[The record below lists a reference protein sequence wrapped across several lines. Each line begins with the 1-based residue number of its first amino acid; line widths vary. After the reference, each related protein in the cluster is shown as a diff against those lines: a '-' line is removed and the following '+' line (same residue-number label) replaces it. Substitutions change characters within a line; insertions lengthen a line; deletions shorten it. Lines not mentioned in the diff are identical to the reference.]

1 MSKININPE
10 MCLGCGWCAVICPEG
25 VLALRNEIVV
35 MAVAPEQCVSCVDCE
50 DCPEKAIS
58 VDKS

>member
-1 MSKININPE
+1 